1 MNRFDLLA
9 ERRIKHRHN
18 APLLVV
24 IQIVHVVSTIVF
36 KVACIKYKM
45 SRPKVQREI
54 HASFVYEA
62 SGGDPVGV
70 NSVDV
75 SDAGQHVG

>member
-1 MNRFDLLA
+1 MTR
-9 ERRIKHRHN
+9 
-18 APLLVV
+18 LLVSLLWV
-24 IQIVHVVSTIVF
+24 MLLVTPGAHKVLAQIS
-36 KVACIKYKM
+36 
-45 SRPKVQREI
+45 EI